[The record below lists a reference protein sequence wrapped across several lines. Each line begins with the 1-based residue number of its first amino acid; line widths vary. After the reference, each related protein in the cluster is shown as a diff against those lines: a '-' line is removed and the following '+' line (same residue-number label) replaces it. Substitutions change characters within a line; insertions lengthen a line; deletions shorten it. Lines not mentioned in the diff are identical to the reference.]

1 MAMLITSSR
10 KGASTQLKKIFLK
23 SIYFLTFFTTFEWS
37 DYSDHKHQ
45 TSKAQTPND
54 QKVVGKQFS

>member
-23 SIYFLTFFTTFEWS
+23 SIQLPTFFTTFEWS
-37 DYSDHKHQ
+37 DYSVHKHQ
-45 TSKAQTPND
+45 TSKGSKYSNSFR
-54 QKVVGKQFS
+54 KISY